1 MCIKAV
7 EEDPRMLRYVS
18 DNLKTQEMCEKALKK
33 IHVCWHIPNHF
44 KTQGMCESAVEDNLW
59 SLVYVPDPYK
69 TQEIY
74 NKAVKKKD
82 PWLLRYVP
90 DN

>member
-1 MCIKAV
+1 MFLIIERPKRCVKK
-7 EEDPRMLRYVS
+7 P
-18 DNLKTQEMCEKALKK
+18 LKK

-44 KTQGMCESAVEDNLW
+44 KAQGMCESAVEDNLW
-59 SLVYVPDPYK
+59 SLVHVPDQYK
-69 TQEIY
+69 TQEIC